1 VEVSFAR
8 ISLNDFGSEM
18 VDKTI
23 SPPYFLDGGVCP
35 KPYEG
40 NKIINR
46 RKTTAADIKG
56 EDGFVK

>member
-1 VEVSFAR
+1 M
-8 ISLNDFGSEM
+8 SLNDFGSEM

-56 EDGFVK
+56 DDGFVK